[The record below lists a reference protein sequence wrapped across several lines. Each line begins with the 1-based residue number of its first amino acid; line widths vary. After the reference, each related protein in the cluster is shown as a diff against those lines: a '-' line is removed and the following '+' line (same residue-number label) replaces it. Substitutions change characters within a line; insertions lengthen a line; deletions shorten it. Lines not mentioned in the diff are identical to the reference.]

1 MSKRPSWL
9 ISCIIG
15 SLAAQYRASKFLPD
29 THSTEENTRIAPDG
43 PAGSHVS
50 RPLRAGATLWLG
62 YCVSH
67 PVRSQTGPRARAA
80 GIRCAGRGAR
90 SRLRVTG
97 APPAPPSETMGT
109 RSPCPRREKKGG
121 PRPAAEDP
129 RSAITRSREP
139 LTAHW
144 RWAYESCGS
153 FCKHRPAAASA
164 APIGELEPHRGPRV
178 GTLSRGTV

>member
-1 MSKRPSWL
+1 MAYIMHNRVACSTIPSKQIFARYAFHGGKHPHGPRRGRRP
-9 ISCIIG
+9 
-15 SLAAQYRASKFLPD
+15 
-29 THSTEENTRIAPDG
+29 T
-43 PAGSHVS
+43 
-50 RPLRAGATLWLG
+50 LRAALSAQAPPSCSAIAYRT
-62 YCVSH
+62 
-67 PVRSQTGPRARAA
+67 RSPQTGPRALAA

-121 PRPAAEDP
+121 PGPAAEDP

-144 RWAYESCGS
+144 RWACGSCGS
-153 FCKHRPAAASA
+153 FCKQRPAAASA